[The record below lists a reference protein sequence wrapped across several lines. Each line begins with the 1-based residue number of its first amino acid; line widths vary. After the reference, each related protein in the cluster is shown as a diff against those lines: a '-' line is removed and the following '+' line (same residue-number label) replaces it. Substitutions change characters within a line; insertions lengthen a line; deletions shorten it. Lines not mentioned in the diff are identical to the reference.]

1 MLWLRTMSKAAKK
14 QKRELRRLS
23 LRCAIR
29 SSIFPTRPRC
39 ATGATRL
46 VGKSCSLCPD
56 QEIAHHPV
64 SMRTSSRGSQSQGR
78 GYQTRNQ
85 QAPPLRNGSASRAAA
100 GHEGSAPAF
109 RERAAFLGGR
119 ALPHGFRIAPRLA
132 AHTKIHVKTLH
143 QMFGPAGNPT
153 ARNLF
158 EIVAYL
164 QHAEGVR
171 FEVRS
176 ARSPAPKKRRQPS
189 RRPKRLGSL
198 TAKS

>member
-14 QKRELRRLS
+14 QKRELKALVALRDSQLDFSDAPEVRDWSHAARRKYFL
-23 LRCAIR
+23 
-29 SSIFPTRPRC
+29 P
-39 ATGATRL
+39 
-46 VGKSCSLCPD
+46 PD

-64 SMRTSSRGSQSQGR
+64 SMCTSSRGSQSQGC

-109 RERAAFLGGR
+109 RESAAFLGGR

-143 QMFGPAGNPT
+143 QMFGLAGNPT

-171 FEVRS
+171 YEVRS